1 MARLLQA
8 VGAALGVDPAKFVL
22 TGGDDYG
29 LLATFPAAVTLPQTW
44 RVIGRVLSAGEPGAV
59 TVDGA
64 ECPDAGG
71 HQHFR

>member
-1 MARLLQA
+1 MQA

-29 LLATFPAAVTLPQTW
+29 LLATFPSDVLLPEPW
-44 RVIGRVLSAGEPGAV
+44 RLVGQVLTDGPAGAV

-64 ECPDAGG
+64 EYAEAAG